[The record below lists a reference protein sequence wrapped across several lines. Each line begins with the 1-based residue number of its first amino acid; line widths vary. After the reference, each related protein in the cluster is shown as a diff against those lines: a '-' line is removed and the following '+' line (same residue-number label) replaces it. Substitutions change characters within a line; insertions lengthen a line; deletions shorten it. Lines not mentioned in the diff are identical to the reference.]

1 MFEPCRLKHS
11 RVLLFFSAA
20 IRCRAPSSPMA
31 FPFSSSSSRVV
42 LALMPS
48 PIMMHASLPSR
59 VLVRSRKTRL
69 ALFTKISPIVI
80 APSFSSPFQARLKLF
95 KLRLPSKPARKP
107 FTPSAF
113 IWFQL
118 KSRCV
123 NVVFSFSRSPNAA
136 AVLFPSEL
144 LERLR
149 TFRVRLK
156 FCRALVIAS
165 PEASAIPHLSNRSST
180 RNCWGVCCGSSNSD
194 MRRPPFIPNGLRLK
208 SNICTLLL

>member
-1 MFEPCRLKHS
+1 MPRT
-11 RVLLFFSAA
+11 VIPNGVPIQQQLFQSGVGFD
-20 IRCRAPSSPMA
+20 
-31 FPFSSSSSRVV
+31 
-42 LALMPS
+42 AL
-48 PIMMHASLPSR
+48 
-59 VLVRSRKTRL
+59 T
-69 ALFTKISPIVI
+69 

-165 PEASAIPHLSNRSST
+165 PEASAIPHCMCS
-180 RNCWGVCCGSSNSD
+180 
-194 MRRPPFIPNGLRLK
+194 
-208 SNICTLLL
+208 